1 MSLST
6 NLISGLS
13 SGFDWRS
20 MIDQLM
26 AVEHRRVDLVEN
38 RKSEYESK
46 LSEWQ
51 SFNTKL
57 LSLKTAAEGLKDSED
72 FYLYLPNMTTNSSTV
87 SASDLMSVSTSSSAA
102 IGSYAVK
109 ISSLAA
115 AQKLSSSSFTSID
128 EALGGSYAGDILI
141 NGKVVTIGAS
151 DDLADVRDK
160 INNLNA
166 GTNPTH
172 VTAGIVN
179 YGTSGYRLIITN
191 DNTGAEGISLLNASA
206 TDILGNLGFT
216 ETAAAS
222 SEVKNAITGGAQSD
236 RFTSVSQTI
245 EYLLGLTAG
254 QSSTTLTI
262 QDRLGNNSDNISIDL
277 ATDDL
282 YAIRDAINN
291 NKGSANINASVVTEI
306 EDGTTYYR
314 LQIDGLHA
322 TDPFSDQNNIFQTMG
337 MIKGGVGD
345 VLGVTGT
352 NEMTTGGQ
360 VIDTDT
366 LLADIDGYMTWTSGD
381 RIDFTGTDTAN
392 SAVNSTFTITAASTV
407 QDLLTAI
414 ESAYGSVTASISG
427 DGRIQI
433 VDDTTTSPSSLNATL
448 TDTIIDGSRLD
459 FGTFGA
465 AAAVREREIVA
476 GQDASIEVD
485 GVTITRS
492 DNTVDDVI
500 SGVTLNLLKADPGTT
515 VTLNIDRDIEG
526 ITKKITTFVT
536 AYNGISSYIHEQQ
549 SYDGDTDETG
559 GILFGDG
566 TLSSVKS
573 DLTSTLVESVWGV
586 SSEFST
592 MGLVGITLD
601 NEGQLSIDSDT
612 LNGYLQSNFNDVKN
626 LFTANG
632 TTGTGTLQY
641 ISHSHDTQ
649 ADEYTVYIDT
659 AATQSTST
667 SDTAVSGT
675 LGSNET
681 LTITEGDVTATVA
694 LSSGMTITDIVN
706 AVNDELD
713 SIYTETLAGLEQ
725 LYSDASQTTTI
736 NSSTTWDS
744 IYDSTGASANLVSGD
759 VITFSGT
766 SRSGESVSGS
776 YTSNVVTE
784 DTVQGLLSAVEDA
797 FGNTI
802 KATINTSGQIVVT
815 DKNSGNS
822 QLSLTFD
829 YSQAHDLD
837 FGSVLTSN
845 TGGQEGRY
853 AMEITASADS
863 GDHLVLTHNTYGSD
877 YSFTI
882 SETADLLW
890 IGGDQSVENGED
902 VAGTI
907 DGEAATGSGQVLT
920 GDDGETTVDGLVIK
934 YTGTSEG
941 LEVGTVTLTLG
952 VAESFNRAL
961 FDITDTYEGYVAFKT
976 DSLKTSIDDFE
987 TRIEN
992 MEAFLDRKM
1001 EMMINRFVAMER
1013 ALSKIQ
1019 NQSDWLT
1026 GQLSASMNA
1035 WY

>member
-20 MIDQLM
+20 MIDQLI
-26 AVEHRRVDLVEN
+26 AVEHRRVDLIED
-38 RKSEYESK
+38 RKGDYESK
-46 LSEWQ
+46 LTEWQ

-57 LSLKTAAEGLKDSED
+57 LSLKTAAEGLKSSED

-87 SASDLMSVSTSSSAA
+87 SASDLISVSTSSSAA

-109 ISSLAA
+109 ISSLAT

-151 DDLADVRDK
+151 DDLADVRVK

-172 VTAGIVN
+172 VTASIVN

-222 SEVKNAITGGAQSD
+222 CEIKNAVTGGAQSD
-236 RFTSVSQTI
+236 RFTSISQTI

-262 QDRLGNNSDNISIDL
+262 QDSSGTNSDVISIDL

-291 NKGSANINASVVTEI
+291 GKGSANINASVVTEI

-322 TDPFSDQNNIFQTMG
+322 TDPFSDQNNIFQTLG

-360 VIDTDT
+360 VIDPDT

-381 RIDFTGTDTAN
+381 GIDFTGTDTAN

-427 DGRIQI
+427 DGSIQI
-433 VDDTTTSPSSLNATL
+433 VDDTTTSPSYLNATL
-448 TDTIIDGSRLD
+448 TDTITDGSLD

-465 AAAVREREIVA
+465 AATVRERELIA
-476 GQDASIEVD
+476 GQDASIDVD

-515 VTLNIDRDIEG
+515 VTLNIDRDLEG
-526 ITKKITTFVT
+526 ITEKITTFVT
-536 AYNGISSYIHEQQ
+536 AYNVISSYIHEQQ
-549 SYDGDTDETG
+549 SYDADNNETG

-586 SSEFST
+586 SSDFST
-592 MGLVGITLD
+592 MGLIGITVD

-612 LNGYLQSNFNDVKN
+612 LTGYLQSNFNDVKN
-626 LFTANG
+626 LFAANG
-632 TTGTGTLQY
+632 TTDTGTLQY

-649 ADEYTVYIDT
+649 ADEYTVYIDN

-675 LGSNET
+675 LGNDET
-681 LTITEGDVTATVA
+681 LTITEGTAAATVD
-694 LSSGMTITDIVN
+694 LSSSMTITDIVN

-713 SIYTETLAGLEQ
+713 SFYTETLAGLEQ
-725 LYSDASQTTTI
+725 LYSDESQTTTI

-744 IYDSTGASANLVSGD
+744 IYDSAGASANLVNGD

-766 SRSGESVSGS
+766 SRSGEAVSGS

-784 DTVQGLLSAVEDA
+784 DTVQGLLSAVEEA

-802 KATINTSGQIVVT
+802 NATINTSGQIVVT
-815 DKNSGNS
+815 DKNYGNS
-822 QLSLTFD
+822 QISLTFD

-853 AMEITASADS
+853 AMDITASADS
-863 GDHLVLTHNTYGSD
+863 GDHLVLTHNSYGSD

-882 SETADLLW
+882 SEAADLLW

-941 LEVGTVTLTLG
+941 LDVGTVTLTFG
-952 VAESFNRAL
+952 VAELFNRAL
-961 FDITDTYEGYVAFKT
+961 FNITDTYEGYVAFKT
-976 DSLKTSIDDFE
+976 DSLKTSIDNFE
-987 TRIEN
+987 TKIEN

-1001 EMMINRFVAMER
+1001 EMMINRFVAMEM
-1013 ALSKIQ
+1013 ALNTIQ

-1026 GQLSASMNA
+1026 GQLNASMNA

>member
-20 MIDQLM
+20 MIDQLI
-26 AVEHRRVDLVEN
+26 AVEHRRVDLIED
-38 RKSEYESK
+38 RKGDYESK
-46 LSEWQ
+46 LTEWQ

-57 LSLKTAAEGLKDSED
+57 LSLKTAAEGLKSSED

-87 SASDLMSVSTSSSAA
+87 SASDLISVSTSSSAA

-109 ISSLAA
+109 ISSLAT

-151 DDLADVRDK
+151 DDLADVRVK

-172 VTAGIVN
+172 VTASIVN

-222 SEVKNAITGGAQSD
+222 CEIKNAVTGGAQSD
-236 RFTSVSQTI
+236 RFTSISQTI

-262 QDRLGNNSDNISIDL
+262 QDSSGTNSDVISIDL

-291 NKGSANINASVVTEI
+291 GKGSANINASVVTEI

-322 TDPFSDQNNIFQTMG
+322 TDPISDQNNIFQTLG

-360 VIDTDT
+360 VIDPDT

-381 RIDFTGTDTAN
+381 GIDFTGTDTAN

-427 DGRIQI
+427 DGSIQI
-433 VDDTTTSPSSLNATL
+433 VDDTTTSPSYLNATL
-448 TDTIIDGSRLD
+448 TDTITDGSLD

-465 AAAVREREIVA
+465 AATVRERELIA
-476 GQDASIEVD
+476 GQDASIDVD

-515 VTLNIDRDIEG
+515 VTLNIDRDLEG
-526 ITKKITTFVT
+526 ITEKITTFVT
-536 AYNGISSYIHEQQ
+536 AYNVISSYIHEQQ
-549 SYDGDTDETG
+549 SYDADNNETG

-586 SSEFST
+586 SSDFST
-592 MGLVGITLD
+592 MGLIGITVD

-612 LNGYLQSNFNDVKN
+612 LTGYLQSNFNDVKN
-626 LFTANG
+626 LFAANG
-632 TTGTGTLQY
+632 TTDTGTLQY

-649 ADEYTVYIDT
+649 ADEYTVYIDN

-675 LGSNET
+675 LGNDET
-681 LTITEGDVTATVA
+681 LTITEGTAAATVD
-694 LSSGMTITDIVN
+694 LSSSMTITDIVN

-713 SIYTETLAGLEQ
+713 SFYTETLAGLEQ
-725 LYSDASQTTTI
+725 LYSDESQTTTI

-744 IYDSTGASANLVSGD
+744 IYDSAGASANLVNGD

-766 SRSGESVSGS
+766 SRSGEAVSGS

-784 DTVQGLLSAVEDA
+784 DTVQGLLSAVEEA

-802 KATINTSGQIVVT
+802 NATINTSGQIVVT
-815 DKNSGNS
+815 DKNYGNS
-822 QLSLTFD
+822 QISLTFD

-853 AMEITASADS
+853 AMDITASADS
-863 GDHLVLTHNTYGSD
+863 GDHLVLTHNSYGSD

-882 SETADLLW
+882 SEAADLLW

-941 LEVGTVTLTLG
+941 LDVGTVTLTFG
-952 VAESFNRAL
+952 VAELFNRAL
-961 FDITDTYEGYVAFKT
+961 FNITDTYEGYVAFKT
-976 DSLKTSIDDFE
+976 DSLKTSIDNFE
-987 TRIEN
+987 TKIEN

-1001 EMMINRFVAMER
+1001 EMMINRFVAMEM
-1013 ALSKIQ
+1013 ALNTIQ

-1026 GQLSASMNA
+1026 GQLNASMNA